1 MKPLTMALALI
12 TGALWVWL
20 ILPRRRMS
28 VVLLDETDTMG
39 DYGAYP
45 VSRMSAHIH

>member
-1 MKPLTMALALI
+1 VKPLTMTLALLAVVFCI
-12 TGALWVWL
+12 WR
-20 ILPRRRMS
+20 ILPRCRMS

-45 VSRMSAHIH
+45 VSRRLAHIH